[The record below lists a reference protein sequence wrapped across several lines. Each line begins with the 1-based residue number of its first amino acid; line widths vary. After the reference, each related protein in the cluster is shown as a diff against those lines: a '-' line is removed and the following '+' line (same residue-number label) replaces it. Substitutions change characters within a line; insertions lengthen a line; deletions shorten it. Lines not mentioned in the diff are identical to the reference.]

1 MCTVYCE
8 GLGSTHDA
16 PNNITIRKFGKVKQF
31 ALLSQTQKH
40 SLNVFEVADKN
51 LYTVFRKIT

>member
-16 PNNITIRKFGKVKQF
+16 PNNITIRKFGKIKQF

-51 LYTVFRKIT
+51 LYI